1 MPKNLGVQVEI
12 QGLLKE
18 KVFLLFLSKSGGGE
32 WDYFLSCSEGPEI
45 HMRRCKNVRFVR
57 ALLYSMYSA

>member
-1 MPKNLGVQVEI
+1 MI
-12 QGLLKE
+12 QGFVKE
-18 KVFLLFLSKSGGGE
+18 KVFLLLLSKSGGGE
-32 WDYFLSCSEGPEI
+32 WGNFLSCSDDPEI